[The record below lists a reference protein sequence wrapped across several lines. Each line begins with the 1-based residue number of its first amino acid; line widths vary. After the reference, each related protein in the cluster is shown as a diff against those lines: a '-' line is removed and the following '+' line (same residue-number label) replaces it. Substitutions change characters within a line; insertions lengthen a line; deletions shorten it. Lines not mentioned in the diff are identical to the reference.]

1 MNENWK
7 LDYRLIALE
16 LPVMFGILMPKPKSV
31 TINGWKT
38 VLGCSTNNNGG
49 TSCGPNV
56 AQQNIEAWAQSNFRL
71 NQWHWTNVNGSMR
84 YIKVLSIQNM
94 GFHPVGS
101 F

>member
-7 LDYRLIALE
+7 IDYRLTALE
-16 LPVMFGILMPKPKSV
+16 YSFFTRLFNARGKAI

-38 VLGCSTNNNGG
+38 VSGCRDDNGNRWC
-49 TSCGPNV
+49 SPSV

-84 YIKVLSIQNM
+84 YLKVLSIQNM
-94 GFHPVGS
+94 GFHPVGA